1 MATISDLVQQRLSAE
16 RGTVFKQAELAF
28 ALVYPSPYHV
38 GMSSL
43 GYQTIYRALNGLAG
57 VSAERAFLP
66 DDAEKAR
73 ATGEGLATYES
84 RRPVGDFPVVAFSLA
99 YELELAGLVTCLDLA
114 GIPALAQERAVGSS
128 SGGPSGGHHRRRRQP
143 LVVIGGPITF
153 SNPVPAG
160 PFADVMLMGE
170 AEQLIVTLV
179 EAVRDAGED
188 REGLLARL
196 AALPGFY
203 VPAVHGARVP
213 AIAAADDASLPA
225 HSQILTPHTEL
236 SDMFLIEPERGCH
249 RGCTYC
255 VMRRS
260 TNGGMRLVP
269 PARVLSLIPAQ
280 ARRVGLVGA
289 AVTDHPGLV
298 TILRGLVDTDR
309 EVGISS
315 LRADRLTDEI
325 VGLLKRGG
333 YRSLTTASD
342 GASERLRTLI
352 ERKTKERHLLR
363 AAELTRTHGL
373 HHLKLY
379 MMLGLPGETLDDID
393 ELARFGLELARVAP
407 RVVFGIAPF
416 VAKRNTPL
424 DGAPFEG
431 IAEVEAKLSHLRRA
445 LKGRVELRPTS
456 PKWAWIEYRLAQGG
470 FAAGHAA
477 AQAARAGG
485 RFGDWRRALS
495 DVDLPPVTQ
504 PAAAAAPVTGAP
516 GAAEPAHA
524 DGAGLAGPGQLR
536 PPALV
541 QIPSVD
547 RRRTRA
553 IGS

>member
-1 MATISDLVQQRLSAE
+1 MATFQEQLEQRLSAE
-16 RGTVFKQAELAF
+16 RGTLFKQSELPF

-43 GYQTIYRALNGLAG
+43 GFQTIYRELNALPG

-66 DDAEKAR
+66 DDAERAR
-73 ATGEGLATYES
+73 ASNEGLATYES
-84 RRPVGDFPVVAFSLA
+84 QRPVGDFPVVAFSLA
-99 YELELAGLVTCLDLA
+99 YELELAGLVACLDLA
-114 GIPALAQERAVGSS
+114 GIPALAADRANAR
-128 SGGPSGGHHRRRRQP
+128 HRHP
-143 LVVIGGPITF
+143 LVVVGGPLTF

-160 PFADVMLMGE
+160 PFADVMLLGE
-170 AEQLIVTLV
+170 AEELIATL
-179 EAVRDAGED
+179 ATALRDADDD
-188 REGLLARL
+188 RPALLAHL
-196 AALPGFY
+196 ARLPGFY
-203 VPAVHGARVP
+203 VPTLHGERVP
-213 AIAAADDASLPA
+213 PIAAAADARLPGY
-225 HSQILTPHTEL
+225 SQILTPHTEL

-260 TNGGMRLVP
+260 TNGGMRLVEP
-269 PARVLSLIPAQ
+269 ERVLSLVPDH

-298 TILRGLVDTDR
+298 TILRGLVERDR

-325 VGLLKRGG
+325 VALLKRGG

-342 GASERLRTLI
+342 GASERLRTAI

-363 AAELTRTHGL
+363 AAALTRDHGL

-379 MMLGLPGETLDDID
+379 MMLGLPGETFDDID
-393 ELARFGLELARVAP
+393 ELARFGLALAAVAP
-407 RVVFGIAPF
+407 KLVFGIAPF

-431 IAEVEAKLSHLRRA
+431 IAAVSAKLDRLRRA
-445 LKGRVELRPTS
+445 VKGRVELRATS
-456 PKWAWIEYRLAQGG
+456 PKWAWVEYRLAQGG
-470 FAAGHAA
+470 FAAGMAA
-477 AQAARAGG
+477 AAAGRAGG
-485 RFGDWRRALS
+485 RFADWRQALAE
-495 DVDLPPVTQ
+495 VPAPV
-504 PAAAAAPVTGAP
+504 PSGAAAQPLAPDAP
-516 GAAEPAHA
+516 I
-524 DGAGLAGPGQLR
+524 
-536 PPALV
+536 
-541 QIPSVD
+541 QISSVD